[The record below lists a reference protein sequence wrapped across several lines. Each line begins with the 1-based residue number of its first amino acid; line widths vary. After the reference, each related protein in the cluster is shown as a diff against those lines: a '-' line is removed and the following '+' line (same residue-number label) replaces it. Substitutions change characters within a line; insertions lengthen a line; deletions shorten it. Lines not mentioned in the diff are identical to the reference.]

1 LVLFEIKEKNSKK
14 TLIMLTTFK
23 EFVLYKAWGREG
35 PIACLLTMAITP
47 KHTHTHTH
55 THTLSLSLSLSSC
68 YSVIQK
74 ESAHWSFHM
83 ATTTWVEHRLLRVG
97 FFSPLFQSCQC
108 LFWMVHCNIMDSLPF
123 HRLNPRLIH
132 KSNSQLTCAW
142 FFSLP
147 HGKKQRKRW
156 L

>member
-55 THTLSLSLSLSSC
+55 THTLSLSLSLSLSHHATRLSKKKVHIEVFIWQQQLGLSIGFWESDFFHL
-68 YSVIQK
+68 YFNHVNVFFGWYIVI
-74 ESAHWSFHM
+74 
-83 ATTTWVEHRLLRVG
+83 
-97 FFSPLFQSCQC
+97 
-108 LFWMVHCNIMDSLPF
+108 
-123 HRLNPRLIH
+123 
-132 KSNSQLTCAW
+132 
-142 FFSLP
+142 
-147 HGKKQRKRW
+147 
-156 L
+156 